1 MKKALVYLSYLFLWE
16 FLSLSMGNALILP
29 SVQSILFSMVNFGLS
44 AHFWLSVTQTLLRVL
59 MGTGLSFILA
69 LGLALLVYEKPK
81 LKVFFEPVLAIS
93 KSIPNI
99 SYILII
105 LIWFSRDVSVTLISL
120 LVVFP
125 ILYQQFLVA
134 LLSIETDLLEVE
146 KLYPETRMNH
156 YLKVLLPL
164 MRLSLLEGL
173 ISALSLGFKVGVM
186 AEILGQVQ
194 PGLGYLMY
202 VSKVNIE
209 MVDLFA
215 LSAWLIVFVIL
226 IEKGIRRWIKL

>member
-1 MKKALVYLSYLFLWE
+1 MKKALVYLSYILIWE
-16 FLSLSMGNALILP
+16 LLSLSVGNALILP
-29 SVQSILFSMVNFGLS
+29 SVRSILVSMLKFGLS
-44 AHFWLSVTQTLLRVL
+44 ANFWLSISQTLLRVL
-59 MGTGLSFILA
+59 IGTGFSFILA
-69 LGLALLVYEKPK
+69 LSLALLVYEKPK
-81 LKVFFEPVLAIS
+81 LKVFFEPVLSIS

-105 LIWFSRDVSVTLISL
+105 LIWFSRDVSVMLISL

-125 ILYQQFLVA
+125 ILYQQFLVS
-134 LLSIETDLLEVE
+134 LLSIEPDLLEVE

-156 YLKVLLPL
+156 YLKVLFPL
-164 MRLSLLEGL
+164 MRISLLEGL

-215 LSAWLIVFVIL
+215 LSAWLVLFVIL
-226 IEKGIRRWIKL
+226 IEKGIRRWIKR